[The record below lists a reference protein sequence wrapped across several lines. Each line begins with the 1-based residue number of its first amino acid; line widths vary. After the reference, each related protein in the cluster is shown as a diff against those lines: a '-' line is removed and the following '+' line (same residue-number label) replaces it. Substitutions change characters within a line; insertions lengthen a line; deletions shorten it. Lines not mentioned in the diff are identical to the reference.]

1 MSKTTKPK
9 AKLRITLLPAR
20 HGSKVPKTKQL
31 ALRLLGLSYSD
42 LHKRLDRKKPKLF
55 YPRSYLT
62 SSLYMPPGLEK
73 ALADSGHSSDEALS
87 IMAGIDINEIPRLGL
102 EQADSIRYRDKNYN
116 FVLTATRTEYF
127 EDMSE
132 LPLTFLS
139 GSKKKTEKR
148 SIQEEEF
155 FSIQEAADKLRVN
168 YATIRKLIKTG
179 ELEAA
184 KVGGVWRVTGTG
196 IINLMTNKEEKES

>member
-1 MSKTTKPK
+1 MSKTTKLK
-9 AKLRITLLPAR
+9 AKLRIALLPAR

-31 ALRLLGLSYSD
+31 ALRLIGLSYAD
-42 LHKRLDRKKPKLF
+42 LHKRLDRIKPKLF

-62 SSLYMPPGLEK
+62 SSLYMPPDLEK
-73 ALADSGHSSDEALS
+73 ALAESGHSSDDGFS
-87 IMAGIDINEIPRLGL
+87 MMAGFDITEVPRLAL

-127 EDMSE
+127 KDMSE

-139 GSKKKTEKR
+139 GSKKETEKR

-196 IINLMTNKEEKES
+196 IINLMTNKEEEE